1 MLDFRDKIEYRKSM
15 AGSLAYFVLKMAL
28 IVTLWAFIWRYVE
41 PRTQAMRVLRAAL
54 LVLGLL
60 GVLAVVRITGG

>member
-1 MLDFRDKIEYRKSM
+1 MF
-15 AGSLAYFVLKMAL
+15 GSLVYFVLKISL
-28 IVTLWAFIWRYVE
+28 IVTLWAFVWRYVE